1 MKRTGKKEQH
11 GAALLTLAALVA
23 VLGLAAC
30 GGDSEPQ
37 RATEEALAATEADEG
52 PDTIRSAADTID
64 TAGTW
69 VRADTATV
77 DTAAADT
84 AGRWVRVDSAAGA
97 SSDTTAGSAPAP
109 AGAGDV
115 TYETYQNEKLGFSVR
130 YPAGVL
136 HPAGEVGNGNGRTFE
151 ASDGSASMLVY
162 GTEGSSPDKLRRRF
176 DEQLNNPDLNVT
188 YQTRGDGWY
197 VLSGYRG
204 DHIFYE
210 RVEARDNT
218 FKVVRMFYDRSRKS
232 AFDPIV
238 REVSASLGG

>member
-1 MKRTGKKEQH
+1 MKHTGKKEQR

-30 GGDSEPQ
+30 GGDSAPQ

-52 PDTIRSAADTID
+52 PDPVRSAADTID
-64 TAGTW
+64 TT
-69 VRADTATV
+69 
-77 DTAAADT
+77 
-84 AGRWVRVDSAAGA
+84 GRWVRVDSAAGA
-97 SSDTTAGSAPAP
+97 SSDTTTGSAPAP

-176 DEQLNNPDLNVT
+176 DEQLDNPDLNVT

-218 FKVVRMFYDRSRKS
+218 FKVVRIFYDRSRKS